1 MNNQI
6 KLLNNLEILKLD
18 QIRANI
24 NKYIELINKGDKS
37 IIDGLYEL
45 TELEVKLRDERAMNA
60 CVKVANF
67 PFLKTFED
75 FDFNF
80 QPSINKEQII
90 SYKYLDFINKCEN
103 ILFVGSPG
111 VGKSHLATSIGI
123 EAAKQRVSTYF
134 ISCNDLVLQ
143 LKRAHIENRLE
154 QRLKFFARYRLL
166 IIDEVG
172 FLPLDEL
179 SSKLLFQIISR
190 RYEKISTIITTNKS
204 LSKWGEVFGD
214 PVIANAILDRLLH
227 HSKVINIVGRSYRT
241 KDIVTDEE

>member
-154 QRLKFFARYRLL
+154 QRLKFFE
-166 IIDEVG
+166 I
-172 FLPLDEL
+172 
-179 SSKLLFQIISR
+179 
-190 RYEKISTIITTNKS
+190 
-204 LSKWGEVFGD
+204 
-214 PVIANAILDRLLH
+214 
-227 HSKVINIVGRSYRT
+227 GRASCRER
-241 KDIVTDEE
+241 V